1 MLILVTPAS
10 RRMRRT
16 EGTTFSGCSST
27 PTPSVMIKC
36 ASMAS
41 ITSFS
46 RPAASAGVPPPK

>member
-16 EGTTFSGCSST
+16 EGTTSSGCSST

-41 ITSFS
+41 ITSS
-46 RPAASAGVPPPK
+46 AAGRQRRVPPPK